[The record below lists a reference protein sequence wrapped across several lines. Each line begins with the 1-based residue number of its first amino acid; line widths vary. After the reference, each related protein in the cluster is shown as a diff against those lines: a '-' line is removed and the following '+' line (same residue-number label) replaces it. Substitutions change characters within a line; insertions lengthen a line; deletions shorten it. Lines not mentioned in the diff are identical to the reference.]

1 MIETKQLD
9 AEVGRALLRLPVIAG
24 ANEKAAP
31 RAFFGRIRQRHEIG
45 DRAVASEQRA
55 AAFVRVGLLAVRAD
69 RLIDR
74 RRDRQRPSDARL
86 KGSRSFGS
94 RSFGS
99 RSFGSRFFSH

>member
-1 MIETKQLD
+1 MIETEQLD
-9 AEVGRALLRLPVIAG
+9 AEFSRALLRLPVIAG
-24 ANEKAAP
+24 ADEEAAP
-31 RAFFGRIRQRHEIG
+31 WAFFGRIRQRHEIG

-69 RLIDR
+69 RLIDC
-74 RRDRQRPSDARL
+74 RRDREGAGDARL

-99 RSFGSRFFSH
+99 RFFSH